1 MGNFREWLSDNLR
14 YILLGLAVILILVA
28 AIFAVKLVNKL
39 NSDTTAETQQATQ
52 QETQPVIAETNA
64 QSETS
69 VQVPALEQNV
79 PAVLELMQNYYQAV
93 SSKDIELLK
102 TFVEAL
108 DEEQQQAILND
119 NYLESYS
126 NITTYSKKGLTDGSY
141 VVYTYYDGKITG
153 IDTLVPSLTAFYV
166 KSDESGKL
174 YVADRSADDA
184 AEAFLEKTN
193 AEPDVVTL
201 VADAKQ
207 KYDAAEASDPALKK
221 FMDDIAVPET
231 QSGANIPD
239 SNEAGV
245 EVNRVVTAN
254 TVCNVREDSTEDSE
268 IIGMLNTGDSVTRVR
283 TLDNGWSEIR
293 YEGGMTGYVMSE
305 FLTDSKAN
313 AGDSGDGGS
322 GEGAD
327 APSDDGNA
335 GE

>member
-14 YILLGLAVILILVA
+14 YILLGLAIILILVA

-39 NSDTTAETQQATQ
+39 NSDTPAETQK
-52 QETQPVIAETNA
+52 ETQPMIAETNA

-79 PAVLELMQNYYQAV
+79 PAVLELMQQYYAAV

-102 TFVEAL
+102 TFVENL
-108 DEEQQQAILND
+108 DEEQQQDILND
-119 NYLESYS
+119 NYIESYS
-126 NITTYSKKGLTDGSY
+126 NITTYSKKGLADGSY

-166 KSDESGKL
+166 KTDESGKL
-174 YVADRSADDA
+174 YVADRDADPDA
-184 AEAFLEKTN
+184 EVFLEKTN
-193 AEPDVVTL
+193 AEQDVVTL
-201 VADAKQ
+201 IEDAKQ

-221 FMDDIAVPET
+221 FMDDLAVPET

-239 SNEAGV
+239 SSDAGV

-293 YEGGMTGYVMSE
+293 YEGGRTGYVMSD
-305 FLTDSKAN
+305 FLTDSKDNAN
-313 AGDSGDGGS
+313 GSGDDGS
-322 GEGAD
+322 SGDGAD
-327 APSDDGNA
+327 APSDDGNT